1 MHNITPHVTTGTAPS
16 ELISNRMI
24 RDKIPSVQ
32 DVVVEFSDLV
42 EKENDCSQKQREK
55 VAPDKKSGG
64 KGAMWEIRC

>member
-1 MHNITPHVTTGTAPS
+1 
-16 ELISNRMI
+16 MI